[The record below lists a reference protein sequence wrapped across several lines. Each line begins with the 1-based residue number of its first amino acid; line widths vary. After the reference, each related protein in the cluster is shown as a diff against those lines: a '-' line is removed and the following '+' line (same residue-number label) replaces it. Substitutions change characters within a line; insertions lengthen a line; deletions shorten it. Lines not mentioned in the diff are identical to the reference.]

1 MRQVGSGAVPSEEAS
16 ATFSAA
22 VAGLRSCQ
30 DQVRQIRPEL
40 CFEEMPAPRTL
51 APFATAVGA
60 TVRVDG
66 AEIATGRFV
75 LLYDPAGQRGW
86 AGPLRVI
93 VYIRAELEP
102 EIAEDPMVGEVA
114 WSWLTEA
121 LDARTAGY
129 AEPSGTVTRVVTEGF
144 GAKQAEPRATGFE
157 LRASWSPLG
166 TEAARA
172 TTGGRRGRRPGRAH
186 GRVVRDDVRRGGAGA
201 AGRGGQ
207 RAAPGQPAAEPM
219 TDSTRARGGGG
230 PGAAGGAKR
239 PDGPPYPDDA
249 QSPDGA
255 AAEVPVPQTVGPLT
269 SAAGQDP
276 QASSAGPAG
285 RRRGA
290 AGRRPGPAARPARR
304 AGDPGGLG

>member
-1 MRQVGSGAVPSEEAS
+1 MRQVGRVTVPSEEAS

-22 VAGLRSCQ
+22 VADLRSCQ

-40 CFEEMPAPRTL
+40 SFEEVPAPRTL

-60 TVRVDG
+60 AVRLDG
-66 AEIATGRFV
+66 AEVATGRFV

-144 GAKQAEPRATGFE
+144 GAKSEEPPATGFE
-157 LRASWSPLG
+157 LRASWSPLTGDEALPEEEGARDGLAGHLAAWCG
-166 TEAARA
+166 TMCA
-172 TTGGRRGRRPGRAH
+172 
-186 GRVVRDDVRRGGAGA
+186 A
-201 AGRGGQ
+201 AGL
-207 RAAPGQPAAEPM
+207 PPL
-219 TDSTRARGGGG
+219 
-230 PGAAGGAKR
+230 AAG
-239 PDGPPYPDDA
+239 
-249 QSPDGA
+249 
-255 AAEVPVPQTVGPLT
+255 V
-269 SAAGQDP
+269 SAL
-276 QASSAGPAG
+276 
-285 RRRGA
+285 R
-290 AGRRPGPAARPARR
+290 PAARRR
-304 AGDPGGLG
+304 SS

>member
-1 MRQVGSGAVPSEEAS
+1 MKQVGRVTVPDEEAPE
-16 ATFSAA
+16 TFRAA

-30 DQVRQIRPEL
+30 DQVRRIRPEL
-40 CFEEMPAPRTL
+40 CFEEVPAPRTL

-60 TVRVDG
+60 AVRVDG

-144 GAKQAEPRATGFE
+144 GAKRAEPRATGFE

-166 TEAARA
+166 AGESVPGVEEDGQDGLAGHLAAWCGTMCA
-172 TTGGRRGRRPGRAH
+172 
-186 GRVVRDDVRRGGAGA
+186 A
-201 AGRGGQ
+201 AGL
-207 RAAPGQPAAEPM
+207 APL
-219 TDSTRARGGGG
+219 
-230 PGAAGGAKR
+230 AAGVSALR
-239 PDGPPYPDDA
+239 PA
-249 QSPDGA
+249 
-255 AAEVPVPQTVGPLT
+255 T
-269 SAAGQDP
+269 
-276 QASSAGPAG
+276 
-285 RRRGA
+285 RRRSS
-290 AGRRPGPAARPARR
+290 
-304 AGDPGGLG
+304 

>member
-1 MRQVGSGAVPSEEAS
+1 MWSAGWHEERALTAYARTMRQVGRVTEPNEEAS
-16 ATFSAA
+16 ATFEAA

-30 DQVRQIRPEL
+30 DQVRKIRPEL
-40 CFEEMPAPRTL
+40 SFEEVPAPRTL

-60 TVRVDG
+60 AVRVDG

-121 LDARTAGY
+121 LDARTTGY

-144 GAKQAEPRATGFE
+144 GAKRTEPRATGFE

-166 TEAARA
+166 
-172 TTGGRRGRRPGRAH
+172 
-186 GRVVRDDVRRGGAGA
+186 
-201 AGRGGQ
+201 
-207 RAAPGQPAAEPM
+207 AE
-219 TDSTRARGGGG
+219 
-230 PGAAGGAKR
+230 
-239 PDGPPYPDDA
+239 
-249 QSPDGA
+249 
-255 AAEVPVPQTVGPLT
+255 E
-269 SAAGQDP
+269 
-276 QASSAGPAG
+276 
-285 RRRGA
+285 
-290 AGRRPGPAARPARR
+290 PGPAMAEDGQQNGLAGHMAAWCGTMCAAAGLAPLAAGVSALRPASRR
-304 AGDPGGLG
+304 RSP